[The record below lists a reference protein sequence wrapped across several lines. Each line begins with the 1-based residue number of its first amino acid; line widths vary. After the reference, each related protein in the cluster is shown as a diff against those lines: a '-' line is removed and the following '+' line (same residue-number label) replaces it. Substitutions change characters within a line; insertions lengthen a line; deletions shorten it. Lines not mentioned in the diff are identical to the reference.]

1 MLHFNGFF
9 LRYFLALTRIYFCIA
24 AQSFIN
30 ESRIS
35 DEVLETHT
43 DTNEQKLRERII
55 SLTEIGKEVGN
66 AKIYKSEKH
75 QP

>member
-1 MLHFNGFF
+1 M
-9 LRYFLALTRIYFCIA
+9 A

-35 DEVLETHT
+35 DEVFETHT
-43 DTNEQKLRERII
+43 DTNQHKLRERII

-66 AKIYKSEKH
+66 AKTYKSEKH